1 MLPAEDRSKFIQ
13 IAGFEVRYAD
23 AAFFPAVFVFLYL
36 HLFLVPFT
44 PIYYEMDHV
53 ALLNDAKRMYEGEVL
68 YRDFFDFT
76 FPGSHSLY
84 WALFS
89 VFGSKYALANVVIL
103 LHGMAAAWLS
113 LLISRKVIAD
123 NIYAYLPPA
132 IYIFFGFRW
141 FGIDGEHRM
150 LSPIFTILAIFFLID
165 KRTYGRIA
173 VAGISCAFASFFT
186 QQRGV
191 LAAAAIGIFLF
202 IEIGLRNRE
211 WATFIKSG
219 LILSFSFFA
228 CLMLLLLPFI
238 LAAGADRFYESTI
251 LFLSSYV
258 EDSSENNFY
267 TFLSTLAKIRSFGTL
282 VTIVAVFYHAL
293 VPAIYGVSLIFL
305 WRWRK
310 DPLVKHKES
319 FLLVVLLGIF
329 LAVGTLAPNTFRV
342 YQIALPAVITL
353 IWLIYNIK
361 FRSVIFAKAAIILL
375 IVFGLALGLRLQSVW
390 DPKILTTPSGHLAF
404 TSPVVL
410 ERYEWLLENADPGD
424 LVYETYN
431 SHVNFPLNL
440 RNPSRISILLNSG
453 YTPPEQVKQAIDDL
467 KTSKARYIIWD
478 GSWTKEMDSLGPDE
492 KLKPFYLFLT
502 SNYRLRQK
510 FTPYDLRDREIWER
524 IDSGGN

>member
-191 LAAAAIGIFLF
+191 LAAAAIGIFLS
-202 IEIGLRNRE
+202 IEIGLRSRD
-211 WATFIKSG
+211 WGRFVKSG
-219 LILSFSFFA
+219 LVLNFSFFA

-251 LFLSSYV
+251 LFLSRL
-258 EDSSENNFY
+258 
-267 TFLSTLAKIRSFGTL
+267 TAKC
-282 VTIVAVFYHAL
+282 
-293 VPAIYGVSLIFL
+293 
-305 WRWRK
+305 
-310 DPLVKHKES
+310 
-319 FLLVVLLGIF
+319 
-329 LAVGTLAPNTFRV
+329 
-342 YQIALPAVITL
+342 
-353 IWLIYNIK
+353 
-361 FRSVIFAKAAIILL
+361 
-375 IVFGLALGLRLQSVW
+375 
-390 DPKILTTPSGHLAF
+390 
-404 TSPVVL
+404 
-410 ERYEWLLENADPGD
+410 
-424 LVYETYN
+424 
-431 SHVNFPLNL
+431 
-440 RNPSRISILLNSG
+440 
-453 YTPPEQVKQAIDDL
+453 
-467 KTSKARYIIWD
+467 
-478 GSWTKEMDSLGPDE
+478 
-492 KLKPFYLFLT
+492 
-502 SNYRLRQK
+502 
-510 FTPYDLRDREIWER
+510 
-524 IDSGGN
+524 